1 MRKALLS
8 VLLLL
13 IIVLIFLFM
22 KNGISLGSFQI
33 YGFQDISN
41 KSDEL
46 TQSISNANAE
56 NDNYTSA
63 LSKLESDV
71 DLLLEKKKHYLDLIA
86 QSSESVIKD
95 ATQTKTYTI
104 EYLWSKIG
112 NHATEEGITLK
123 MEVVSS
129 TLNDQEHRNLNF
141 TVDGEYL
148 AIVQFI
154 YDLENDSDLNFIAEN
169 FNMTSKHATFIV
181 KDVKIQIEQG
191 TVSNVS
197 STKTDTATNS
207 ENDSATD
214 ENESSENNENSE
226 DTTSSEE

>member
-13 IIVLIFLFM
+13 IIILIVLFM
-22 KNGISLGSFQI
+22 KNGISIGSFRV
-33 YGFQDISN
+33 YGFQDISYKN
-41 KSDEL
+41 DEL
-46 TQSISNANAE
+46 TQSISKANNE

-71 DLLLEKKKHYLDLIA
+71 ESLTEAKKKYLDLIA
-86 QSSESVIKD
+86 QSSESEIKD

-169 FNMTSKHATFIV
+169 FDMTSKHATFVV
-181 KDVKIQIEQG
+181 KDVRMQIEK
-191 TVSNVS
+191 TTTNSIS
-197 STKTDTATNS
+197 STASETKSNENVIEETN
-207 ENDSATD
+207 
-214 ENESSENNENSE
+214 ENELPE
-226 DTTSSEE
+226 D